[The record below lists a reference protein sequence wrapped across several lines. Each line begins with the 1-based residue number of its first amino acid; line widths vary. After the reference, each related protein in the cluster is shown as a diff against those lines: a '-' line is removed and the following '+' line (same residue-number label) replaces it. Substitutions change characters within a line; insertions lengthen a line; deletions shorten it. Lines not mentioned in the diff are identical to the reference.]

1 MHSVR
6 AAFPFIPMSECMSM
20 MSGSMM
26 GTMMFGGGLVLLLLV
41 AVLVLSLVALV
52 KYIRRAR

>member
-1 MHSVR
+1 
-6 AAFPFIPMSECMSM
+6 MSECMSM

-41 AVLVLSLVALV
+41 TVLVLSLVALV
-52 KYIRRAR
+52 KYIRGAR